1 MQVGLAGILA
11 CDVAPNTL
19 CFLSPHMRDADQ
31 VDIAR
36 S

>member
-1 MQVGLAGILA
+1 MQVERAGILA
-11 CDVAPNTL
+11 CDVGPNTL
-19 CFLSPHMRDADQ
+19 GFLSPHMRDADQ